1 MQDAMRARTETSG
14 GDRKHPFQVLKEYE
28 RLSLAH
34 AVGLP
39 EQIEIPGQW
48 TGIGFRLGDLNLAA
62 SIGDIREILPFPSL
76 TKVPGAAEWLL
87 GIANIRGTLA
97 AVIDLR
103 GFLDGDETEVTP
115 RSRLLLINQGAGA
128 VGLLVDEVMG
138 LRRFMDEETAE
149 DAKLVSSMVAGY
161 IAREYEQD
169 GVRWGVFDLDE
180 LLQRPR
186 FVQAAA

>member
-1 MQDAMRARTETSG
+1 MRDRVQTSSG
-14 GDRKHPFQVLKEYE
+14 ERKHPFQVLKEYE

-39 EQIEIPGQW
+39 EQIEISGQW
-48 TGIGFRLGDLNLAA
+48 TGIGFRLGGINLAA
-62 SIGDIREILPFPSL
+62 SIGDIREILPFPPL
-76 TKVPGAAEWLL
+76 TRVPGAAEWLL

-103 GFLDGDETEVTP
+103 GFLEGEESQVTP
-115 RSRLLLINQGAGA
+115 RSRLLLVNQGGGA

-138 LRRFMDEETAE
+138 LRRFMDEEAAE
-149 DAKLVSSMVAGY
+149 EAKLVSSMVAGF

-180 LLQRPR
+180 LLQRPN

>member
-1 MQDAMRARTETSG
+1 MRYRGQKTDD
-14 GDRKHPFQVLKEYE
+14 DRKHPFQVLKEYE

-39 EQIEIPGQW
+39 EQVEVTGQW
-48 TGIGFRLGDLNLAA
+48 TGIGFKLGGINLAA

-87 GIANIRGTLA
+87 GIANVRGTLA

-103 GFLDGDETEVTP
+103 GFLDGDETPITP
-115 RSRLLLINQGAGA
+115 RSRLLLINQGSGA

-138 LRRFMDEETAE
+138 LRRFMDDEAAE
-149 DAKLVSSMVAGY
+149 DAQLVSSMVAGF
-161 IAREYEQD
+161 ISQEYEQD

-180 LLQRPR
+180 LLQRPS

>member
-1 MQDAMRARTETSG
+1 MRKSAQRTS

-39 EQIEIPGQW
+39 EQIEVTGQF
-48 TGIGFRLGDLNLAA
+48 TGIGFSLGGINLVA
-62 SIGDIREILPFPSL
+62 SIEDIREILPFPNL

-87 GIANIRGTLA
+87 GIANVRGTLA

-103 GFLDGDETEVTP
+103 GFLEGDETEITP
-115 RSRLLLINQGAGA
+115 RSRLLLVNQGSGA

-138 LRRFMDEETAE
+138 LRRFLDEETAE
-149 DAKLVSSMVAGY
+149 DAQLVSSMVAGY

-186 FVQAAA
+186 FAQAAA

>member
-1 MQDAMRARTETSG
+1 MRERAHTSG
-14 GDRKHPFQVLKEYE
+14 GDRKHPFQILREYE

-39 EQIEIPGQW
+39 EQIEVSGQF
-48 TGIGFRLGDLNLAA
+48 TGIGFRLGDINLVA
-62 SIGDIREILPFPSL
+62 SISDIREILPFPDL

-87 GIANIRGTLA
+87 GIANVRGTLA

-103 GFLDGDETEVTP
+103 GFLQGDETQVTP
-115 RSRLLLINQGAGA
+115 SSRLLLVNQGSGA

-138 LRRFMDEETAE
+138 LRRFMDDETAE
-149 DAKLVSSMVAGY
+149 DAKLVSSMVAGF

-169 GVRWGVFDLDE
+169 GTRWGVFDLDE
-180 LLQRPR
+180 LLGRPS
-186 FVQAAA
+186 FAQAAA

>member
-1 MQDAMRARTETSG
+1 MIMSTRTAG

-39 EQIEIPGQW
+39 EQVEVPGQW
-48 TGIGFRLGDLNLAA
+48 TGIGFRLAGLNLA
-62 SIGDIREILPFPSL
+62 SPISDIREILPFPPL
-76 TKVPGAAEWLL
+76 TEVPGSAEWLL
-87 GIANIRGTLA
+87 GIANVRGTLA

-103 GFLDGDETEVTP
+103 GFLEGEETRITP
-115 RSRLLLINQGAGA
+115 RSRLLLVNQGGGV
-128 VGLLVDEVMG
+128 VGLLVDEVVG
-138 LRRFMDEETAE
+138 LRRFMDDEEAE
-149 DAKLVSSMVAGY
+149 EAQLVSSMVAGF

-180 LLQRPR
+180 LLQRPD
-186 FVQAAA
+186 FMQAAA